1 MDPFAL
7 IVLIVIG
14 GGLFLALIAG
24 AAHKDVGSRMSR
36 HRARRDPIAEG
47 AVKRKDIDRSLEAEN
62 RRRGSRGWRPWRR
75 AEFESLVVAS
85 PRMRRKVVFWKGRR

>member
-7 IVLIVIG
+7 ILLTVIG
-14 GGLFLALIAG
+14 GGLLVALVAG
-24 AAHKDVGSRMSR
+24 AAHNDVGTRMSR

-47 AVKRKDIDRSLEAEN
+47 AIKQKDIDRTLKAEN
-62 RRRGSRGWRPWRR
+62 RRRGGKGWRPWRR
-75 AEFESLVVAS
+75 TEFESLVVAS